1 MLKNFQ
7 ILIGPRPGKKSKDA
21 IKEMGTTH
29 ILTLLGDNEQPKN
42 IAKIA
47 KEIGASWLHF
57 PIEGGKPEI
66 LQTININNFF
76 DYLLLQK
83 LSEKDKV
90 YVHCSAGI
98 HRTGFIVYLL
108 LRKRGLTDQKARL
121 ELANIRAVT
130 AEQVGENRLELA
142 QTMFDNGN

>member
-47 KEIGASWLHF
+47 KEIGARWLHF

-66 LQTININNFF
+66 LQTININIFF

>member
-47 KEIGASWLHF
+47 KEIGARWLHF

-66 LQTININNFF
+66 LQTININIFF

-142 QTMFDNGN
+142 QTMFDDSN